1 MRMAAELEGEFAEM
15 NGWNAEADAASLL
28 SGLGISADLHDK
40 QMSELENNQKVKV
53 LLAQS
58 LFGEPDV
65 LLLDEPT
72 NGIDIP
78 DISWLEDFLINFDN
92 TVIVVS
98 HDRHFLNNVCT
109 HIADLDFGK
118 IKLYVGNYDF

>member
-1 MRMAAELEGEFAEM
+1 M
-15 NGWNAEADAASLL
+15 
-28 SGLGISADLHDK
+28 
-40 QMSELENNQKVKV
+40 KV

-72 NGIDIP
+72 NGLDIP
-78 DISWLEDFLINFDN
+78 AISWLEDFLINFDN

-118 IKLYVGNYDF
+118 IKLYVGNYDFWYQSSQLAQKWLKNKIRKKKKKLKSYKTLLHVSQLILL